1 MFWIALVVVVALLL
15 GSVFAIDRSAQNAAN
30 HQSHYKLNTCVGWST
45 AAWVI
50 ITVIGMLTLKARGFS
65 TKLLTGTFYG
75 CLAGFAVL
83 SVVFTVYFVGA
94 VSNYSVHLLNREET
108 HLAAYFA
115 WRFWFSLLTLQYRIG
130 VFSLSSFDKNQQLG
144 LAQGLSGQNNEGRDS
159 ILHHIARHWR
169 ALCGLQQC
177 HLHLSA
183 FHHQGQ
189 CCRQWSPDGNDFAAI
204 FYVTTEE
211 LASLEAND

>member
-1 MFWIALVVVVALLL
+1 MRREPLLEESKRSTNDRLFMFWIALVIVVALLL
-15 GSVFAIDRSAQNAAN
+15 GSVFAIDRAAQNAAN

-50 ITVIGMLTLKARGFS
+50 ITVIGMLTLKARGYS

-130 VFSLSSFDKNQQLG
+130 VFSLSSFDKNQ
-144 LAQGLSGQNNEGRDS
+144 N
-159 ILHHIARHWR
+159 
-169 ALCGLQQC
+169 
-177 HLHLSA
+177 
-183 FHHQGQ
+183 
-189 CCRQWSPDGNDFAAI
+189 
-204 FYVTTEE
+204 
-211 LASLEAND
+211 